1 MESVK
6 VKIEN
11 YDRESN
17 SLIVSFSCLHEGKHY
32 ETTPYS
38 FNSVNFNADT
48 EEELVKLLALIGSD
62 YLDQKI
68 KSDKLS
74 HDFFESIS
82 NKEYNLNMSDV
93 RPVHSIHTADE
104 LKLGDSL
111 EVEI

>member
-38 FNSVNFNADT
+38 FNSVNFNVET
-48 EEELVKLLALIGSD
+48 EEELVRLLALIGSD

-68 KSDKLS
+68 KTDKIEHS
-74 HDFFESIS
+74 FFENIS
-82 NKEYNLNMSDV
+82 NKEYNLNLSDI
-93 RPVHSIHTADE
+93 RPVHSIHTVE
-104 LKLGDSL
+104 EVQLGDSL